1 MKYWLDIE
9 KEIKEKNLNVDMKLI
24 REALLLAQESHIGQ
38 FRKSGEEYILH
49 PVEVTRILIDMKMDT
64 DTIIAGILHD
74 VVEDTFITIADIEYN
89 FGKNAAQLVDG
100 VTKLKILPNGTKDQ
114 YENIRKM
121 ILAMSLNLS
130 VVIIKLADRLH
141 NMRTLKYMKPEKQM
155 SISQETLEIYAPLA
169 HRLGI
174 AKIKW
179 ELEDLAL
186 SYLKPKEYQ
195 ELKKMIDTKKGQREK
210 YIDAAIEILKV
221 KIIDESKLKVTIKG
235 RIKHFYSIYKKIY
248 EKGKEFEHVYDLM
261 GIRIVAEN
269 KRDCYHILGII
280 QENFQ
285 PVPGRFKD
293 YISAPKSNNYQSIH
307 TTVIGAGGTFVE
319 IQIRT
324 EEMDKIAEN
333 GIAAHWS
340 YKEQTSITKKDQV
353 YGWLRGVIET
363 QQEGSSEE
371 FVKGFTEEL
380 IRGTVFVFSP
390 KGDIVELTSGSTP
403 LDFAFY
409 IHSDI
414 GCKCIGAKVN
424 GKIVPLE
431 YKLKNGD
438 CVEVITSKNAKGP
451 GNDWLNMVVTS
462 GAKNKIRKWIK
473 EQKFEENIKIGRD
486 LLEDEIEKIG
496 MTIKEFEENKIVKK
510 HLEKHNIPSLDDL
523 CFQIAEKRSKLDV
536 IITKVKLELEIE
548 KEKNDRLINPI
559 PSKVKV
565 KEKIDRKKND
575 YGVIVDGIENTLI
588 KFAKCCTPL
597 PGDEIGGYI
606 TKITGITIHRK
617 ECQNYLN
624 MIKLD
629 PGRQIDVRWDNKIEE
644 SRVNK
649 YKFAFNVFIN
659 NRNNVLADIISLI
672 SNHKILLTSIN
683 SSILSNDEAKIKII
697 IEIRDKND
705 YSILVNNI
713 LKIKD
718 VLSIER

>member
-1 MKYWLDIE
+1 MKYWLGIE
-9 KEIKEKNLNVDMKLI
+9 KKIKEKNLKVDLNLI
-24 REALLLAQESHIGQ
+24 KEALLLAQESHIGQ

-49 PVEVTRILIDMKMDT
+49 PVEVTHMLIDMKMDT
-64 DTIIAGILHD
+64 DTIVAGILHD
-74 VVEDTFITIADIEYN
+74 VVEDTSITIADIEYN
-89 FGKNAAQLVDG
+89 FGKSAAQLVDG
-100 VTKLKILPNGTKDQ
+100 VTKLKMLPNGTKNQ

-130 VVIIKLADRLH
+130 VVIIKLADRVH
-141 NMRTLKYMKPEKQM
+141 NMRTLKYMSPEKQL

-195 ELKKMIDTKKGQREK
+195 ELKKMVDTKKEEREK
-210 YIDAAIEILKV
+210 YIDSVIEILKD
-221 KIIDESKLKVTIKG
+221 KIIDEAKLNVKIKG

-269 KRDCYHILGII
+269 KTECYHVLGII

-307 TTVIGAGGTFVE
+307 TTVIGPKGTFVE

-324 EEMDKIAEN
+324 EDMDKIAEN
-333 GIAAHWS
+333 GIAAHWT
-340 YKEQTSITKKDQV
+340 YKEKTTITKKDKV

-380 IRGTVFVFSP
+380 IRETVFVFSP
-390 KGDIVELTSGSTP
+390 KGDIVELTASSTP
-403 LDFAFY
+403 LDFAFH
-409 IHSDI
+409 IHSDV

-424 GKIVPLE
+424 GKIVSLE

-438 CVEVITSKNAKGP
+438 RVDIITSKNAKGP

-462 GAKNKIRKWIK
+462 GAKNKIRKWLK
-473 EQKFEENIKIGRD
+473 EKNFEENIKIGCE
-486 LLEDEIEKIG
+486 LLENEVEKMG
-496 MTIKEFEENKIVKK
+496 MTISEFEENKVVKK
-510 HLEKHNIPSLDDL
+510 HLEKHNIPTLDDL
-523 CFQIAEKRSKLDV
+523 YFQIAEKRSRLDV
-536 IITKVKLELEIE
+536 IITKVKLELESE
-548 KEKNDRLINPI
+548 KEKNERLINPI
-559 PSKVKV
+559 PIKI
-565 KEKIDRKKND
+565 KEKVERKKND
-575 YGVIVDGIENTLI
+575 YGIIIEGLENTLI

-606 TKITGITIHRK
+606 AKITGITIHRK

-624 MIKLD
+624 MINRE
-629 PGRQIDVRWDNKIEE
+629 PERQIDVKWDSALEDKN
-644 SRVNK
+644 SNK
-649 YKFAFNVFIN
+649 YKFTFNVFVI
-659 NRNNVLADIISLI
+659 NRNNVFADIISLI
-672 SNHKILLTSIN
+672 STHKIVLTSIN
-683 SSILSNDEAKIKII
+683 SSELANGQTKIKITI
-697 IEIRDKND
+697 DIGNKND
-705 YSILVNNI
+705 YNILVNNI

-718 VLSIER
+718 VLNIER